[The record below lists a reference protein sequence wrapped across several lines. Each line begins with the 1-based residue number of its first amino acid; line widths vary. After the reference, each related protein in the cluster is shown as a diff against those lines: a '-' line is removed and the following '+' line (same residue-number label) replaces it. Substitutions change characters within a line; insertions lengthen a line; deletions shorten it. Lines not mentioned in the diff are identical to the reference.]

1 MPCACKAPIEQY
13 PENAE
18 WGPLF
23 WRLLHAMAE
32 RAGKQTEP
40 IGQQDELRLW
50 QNLLTSLKDTLPCD
64 VCRNHYGE
72 WLKEHPPEL
81 LELPYG
87 EFHAWIKTWL
97 WTLHNRINE
106 GNDKPTFKFEDLH
119 DMYKASSLDTCV
131 ESTGTGHKKSD
142 PIEWNFV
149 GALENLARLCS
160 PPSGILS
167 MIQRKNRVAIM
178 HSAQTILSHTL
189 LQEDLTLGTRL
200 GRQHI
205 HS

>member
-119 DMYKASSLDTCV
+119 DMYKRVPLTPV
-131 ESTGTGHKKSD
+131 WK
-142 PIEWNFV
+142 
-149 GALENLARLCS
+149 ALEPVVKKAIQLNGISLVPWRTWLGYVRRLQ
-160 PPSGILS
+160 GFY
-167 MIQRKNRVAIM
+167 Q
-178 HSAQTILSHTL
+178 
-189 LQEDLTLGTRL
+189 
-200 GRQHI
+200 
-205 HS
+205 